1 MDQTPYDAIIIGAG
15 MSGLAAGIR
24 LARFDRRV
32 CILERHT
39 TIGGLNSFYRLG
51 GRNFDVGLHAVT
63 NFAPRASRRGPL
75 PVLLRQLRLSWDDFA
90 LVPQI
95 RSQIVFP
102 GAALEFSND
111 RALVEAEIARV
122 FPGQIDGFRR
132 LVENL
137 LDYDQLGVDGHQGSS
152 RAALGAHLTDPLLVE
167 MLLCPVLYY
176 GGYREHDTD
185 FQQFSIL
192 FRSIFLEGLGRPL
205 AGVRTILKALT
216 RQFKALGGELRLRSG
231 VSRIV
236 TSAGR
241 VERVVLDNGEELEAR
256 RVMSS
261 AGWQETMRLC
271 DPPGLHEEEPR
282 GQISLVESISILDTA
297 PRKLGYERTIV
308 FFNNAERLR
317 YARPAGLIELS
328 SGVICSPDN
337 FAYDQPLGENAIRL
351 TALANY
357 DRWTALDEDEYRRA
371 KRDAYD
377 RMTAAAIRH
386 VPDFRP
392 HVVQTDV
399 FTPRT
404 IHRYTGHDGGALYG
418 TPVKRYDGTT
428 PLANLFIC
436 GTDQGLVGVIGA
448 IMSGVTMANRHL
460 LT

>member
-1 MDQTPYDAIIIGAG
+1 MDQSPYDAIIIGAG
-15 MSGLAAGIR
+15 MSGLAAGVR

-51 GRNFDVGLHAVT
+51 GRNYDVGLHAVT
-63 NFAPRASRRGPL
+63 NYAPRESRRGPL

-122 FPGQIDGFRR
+122 FPRQIDGFRR

-137 LDYDQLGVDGHQGSS
+137 LDYDQLGVDGHPVSS
-152 RAALGAHLTDPLLVE
+152 RAALGAYLTDPLLVE

-236 TSAGR
+236 ASAGR
-241 VERVVLDNGEELEAR
+241 VERVVLDSGEELEAR

-271 DPPGLHEEEPR
+271 DPPGVHEDEPQ

-297 PRKLGYERTIV
+297 PRELGYDRTIV
-308 FFNNAERLR
+308 FFNDAERMH
-317 YARPAGLIELS
+317 YARPDGLIGLS

-357 DRWTALDEDEYRRA
+357 DRWAALEEEDYRRA
-371 KRDAYD
+371 KRDVYG
-377 RMTAAAIRH
+377 RMTAAAVRH

-392 HVVQTDV
+392 HVVQTDI
-399 FTPRT
+399 FTPMT
-404 IHRYTGHDGGALYG
+404 IQRYTGHDGGAVYG
-418 TPVKRYDGTT
+418 APVKRYDGTT
-428 PLANLFIC
+428 PLGNLFVC